1 MTFLFKKKINTYI
14 MKKEVIIMSY
24 QLSENTM
31 RVIKLV
37 NEEKKSYTKKEIQ
50 EMSFGL
56 SFIYLGVQ
64 SKKDLNDEQKMFKKN
79 LEDAIKELNEHA
91 DDVDVDYFNYMLAK
105 L

>member
-1 MTFLFKKKINTYI
+1 
-14 MKKEVIIMSY
+14 MSY

-31 RVIKLV
+31 KIIKLV
-37 NEEKKSYTKKEIQ
+37 NKEKKSYTKQEIQ

-64 SKKDLNDEQKMFKKN
+64 SKKNLNDEEKMFKKN
-79 LEDAIKELNEHA
+79 LEEAIKELSEHA
-91 DDVDVDYFNYMLAK
+91 KDVDVDYFNYMLAK

>member
-1 MTFLFKKKINTYI
+1 MA
-14 MKKEVIIMSY
+14 Y

-31 RVIKLV
+31 RIIKLV

-56 SFIYLGVQ
+56 SFVYFGVQ
-64 SKKDLNDEQKMFKKN
+64 SKKNLNDEEKEFKKN
-79 LEDAIKELNEHA
+79 LEEAIKELNEHA
-91 DDVDVDYFNYMLAK
+91 KDVDVDYFNYMLAK

>member
-1 MTFLFKKKINTYI
+1 
-14 MKKEVIIMSY
+14 MSY

-31 RVIKLV
+31 KIIKLV
-37 NEEKKSYTKKEIQ
+37 NKEKKSYTKQEIQ

-64 SKKDLNDEQKMFKKN
+64 SKKNLNDEEKMFKKN
-79 LEDAIKELNEHA
+79 LEEAIKELNEHA
-91 DDVDVDYFNYMLAK
+91 KDVDVDYFNYTLAK